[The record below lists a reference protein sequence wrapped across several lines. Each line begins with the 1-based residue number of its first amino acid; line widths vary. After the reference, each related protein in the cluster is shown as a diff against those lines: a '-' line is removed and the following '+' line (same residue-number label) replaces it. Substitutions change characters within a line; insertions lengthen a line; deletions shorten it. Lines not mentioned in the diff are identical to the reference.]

1 MSATSI
7 DNQGIVG
14 HLPLPEGFVAS
25 SKADNEPNN
34 YLEFESRNSGALIC
48 YEQSTEPFDEEKTT
62 MVEKL
67 LAEDL
72 GESGIRELNIDG
84 DPSKSPDDSEF
95 FNILSFC
102 FIIGGYLTRGNTIMD
117 MEKSKWQL
125 VRVKEDTDAKNI
137 VLGRMKF
144 LNPMGRRHKREML
157 LVLPAAPGEN
167 GCGYLW
173 LEGNSS
179 EIRRF
184 EKSFLN
190 SISQSSFKKLTGTQ
204 TH

>member
-1 MSATSI
+1 MSATTI
-7 DNQGIVG
+7 NNQGIIG
-14 HLPLPEGFVAS
+14 HLPLPEGFAEAKKS
-25 SKADNEPNN
+25 QEEPNN
-34 YLEFESRNSGALIC
+34 YLEFESRTSGALIC
-48 YEQSTEPFDEEKTT
+48 YEQSPEPFDDEKAS
-62 MVEKL
+62 MVESL

-72 GESGIRELNIDG
+72 GESGVRELNIEG
-84 DPSKSPDDSEF
+84 NPAKSHDDSEF
-95 FNILSFC
+95 FTVLSFC
-102 FIIGGYLTRGNTIMD
+102 FIIGGYLTRGNTVMD

-125 VRVKEDTDAKNI
+125 LRINDEPESKNI

-144 LNPMGRRHKREML
+144 LTPMGRRHKREML

-184 EKSFLN
+184 EKSFLD
-190 SISQSSFKKLTGTQ
+190 SISKSSFKKLTGTAAG
-204 TH
+204 